1 MQSVEQKVVDE
12 YVTALYE
19 FLLKRQPDEGGFQAW
34 RGVFA
39 DSGLGGFSRALQGFV
54 ESAEFKSLYVSRHES
69 SLEEFKEF
77 NFSGLD
83 MDVLNAL
90 FEKTS
95 SYWRGSAS
103 SPEEIYWSV
112 LTNDHY
118 RGVLSEDVITEFLST
133 GKGDVD
139 RIKKICKE
147 INFEFDACGE
157 FLEYGCGVGR
167 LVANLPDSI
176 KKVNCADFSSA
187 HLAEAEANL
196 RRLKPA
202 AIGGMYKIESI
213 YDLCKLPRNQDIVH
227 SVIVL
232 QHNTPPVIE
241 KTVDSLL
248 RLLAP
253 GGIAILHIPI
263 AKAFYQFDVQA
274 YLGDKSSGQSMEMH
288 ILPKAN
294 IYGVAREAGCEIV
307 YSCCDGGCGSDIYS
321 EILVFRKV

>member
-1 MQSVEQKVVDE
+1 MKSVEKKVVDE
-12 YVTALYE
+12 YVTALYR
-19 FLLKRQPDEGGFQAW
+19 LLLRRQPDEGGFQAW
-34 RGVFA
+34 RGLFSDA
-39 DSGLGGFSRALQGFV
+39 GLGGFSQAIEGFV
-54 ESAEFKSLYVSRHES
+54 ESSEFKNLYISPHS
-69 SLEEFKEF
+69 TSLEEFREF
-77 NFSGLD
+77 DFSALG

-112 LTNDHY
+112 LTDDHY
-118 RGVLSEDVITEFLST
+118 RGVLSEDVIAEFLST
-133 GKGDVD
+133 GKGDIS

-147 INFEFDACGE
+147 IDFEFDACGE

-167 LVANLPDSI
+167 LVVNLPDSI
-176 KKVNCADFSSA
+176 KKVNCVDFSSA

-196 RRLKPA
+196 RRLKPQV
-202 AIGGMYKIESI
+202 ICSMHKIESV
-213 YDLCKLPRNQDIVH
+213 YDLCKLPQNQDMVH
-227 SVIVL
+227 SLIVL

-263 AKAFYQFDVQA
+263 AKASYQFDVQA
-274 YLGDKSSGQSMEMH
+274 YLGDNRSGQSMEMH

-294 IYGVAREAGCEIV
+294 ICRVARGAGCEIV
-307 YSCCDGGCGSDIYS
+307 YSYCDRGCGGDIYS
-321 EILVFRKV
+321 EMLVFRRV